1 MKDLKTIISIFILFV
16 MASCSQ
22 SNSRPETALDTGR
35 GFIRASLDGD
45 FKSAESLLLNNEE
58 NIQFFDS
65 YKRYYNNMSPELKM
79 NYKKASDEILQLSE
93 TNDSTTII
101 NYANSYMKKPME
113 IKVVRVNNEW
123 WIDFKYTS
131 AGDDTSN

>member
-1 MKDLKTIISIFILFV
+1 
-16 MASCSQ
+16 
-22 SNSRPETALDTGR
+22 
-35 GFIRASLDGD
+35 
-45 FKSAESLLLNNEE
+45 
-58 NIQFFDS
+58 
-65 YKRYYNNMSPELKM
+65 MSPELKM
-79 NYKKASDEILQLSE
+79 NYKKASYEILQLSE